1 MHALKKSVMTGAVVA
16 VLIGGAL
23 IATGTAARANVAC
36 NGDGECWNT
45 HPYGATVYPPDLH
58 VQVYNDDWRKEH
70 LKDNHYHWM
79 KDRDNDHGYYSHGEW
94 HTFEK

>member
-1 MHALKKSVMTGAVVA
+1 
-16 VLIGGAL
+16 
-23 IATGTAARANVAC
+23 
-36 NGDGECWNT
+36 
-45 HPYGATVYPPDLH
+45 VYPPDLH